1 MNGMM
6 LFLCIIWGFNFVI
19 MKLGN
24 DMFPPVLF
32 AAFRFLLGAIVLFG
46 LTYFKKTPMP
56 SKRELKWYILCG
68 LLQTTYFNI
77 AIQISLNYI
86 SAGLTSVLT
95 YSMPLFLSLMAHY
108 FIPGDK
114 LNARKTGG
122 ILIGILGLF
131 LAMDIHF
138 GANIWAPLLALS
150 SAVTWALS
158 SLIFKKKLQGCDTV
172 QFTTWQMGAG
182 AIGLFLYSIS
192 FEHGESHWSLMAVVY
207 LLYSGIL
214 ASALAFVIWSYI
226 LSKMEASKAS
236 ISLLIVPVVG
246 TVSGFLFLKE
256 GLHAITL
263 LGIVLALSGVWLVN
277 STGSIRAPLQ
287 KHRILTGKKDKIQK

>member
-1 MNGMM
+1 
-6 LFLCIIWGFNFVI
+6 
-19 MKLGN
+19 
-24 DMFPPVLF
+24 
-32 AAFRFLLGAIVLFG
+32 
-46 LTYFKKTPMP
+46 MP
-56 SKRELKWYILCG
+56 GKRELKWYILCG
-68 LLQTTYFNI
+68 FLQTTYFNI

-108 FIPGDK
+108 FIPGEK
-114 LNARKTGG
+114 LTVRKTGG

-138 GANIWAPLLALS
+138 GANIWAPILALS

-182 AIGLFLYSIS
+182 AVGLFLYSIS
-192 FEHGESHWSLMAVVY
+192 FEHGQSQWSLMAVVY

-214 ASALAFVIWSYI
+214 ASALAFVIWSHI

-246 TVSGFLFLKE
+246 ILSGILFLNE
-256 GLHAITL
+256 DLHAITL
-263 LGIVLALSGVWLVN
+263 LGIILVLSGVWLVN
-277 STGSIRAPLQ
+277 KTGSVRIQLQNHSLIR
-287 KHRILTGKKDKIQK
+287 GKKDRV

>member
-1 MNGMM
+1 M

-24 DMFPPVLF
+24 DVFPPVLF

-46 LTYFKKTPMP
+46 FTYFKKIPLP
-56 SKRELKWYILCG
+56 GKRELKWYILCG
-68 LLQTTYFNI
+68 VLQTTYFNI

-108 FIPGDK
+108 FIPGEK
-114 LNARKTGG
+114 LTVRKTGG

-131 LAMDIHF
+131 LAMDIRL
-138 GANIWAPLLALS
+138 GENLWAPILALS

-192 FEHGESHWSLMAVVY
+192 FEHGQSHWSLMAVVY

-214 ASALAFVIWSYI
+214 ASALAFVIWSHI

-246 TVSGFLFLKE
+246 TLSGFLFLKE
-256 GLHAITL
+256 GLNAITL
-263 LGIVLALSGVWLVN
+263 LGIILVLSGVWLVN
-277 STGSIRAPLQ
+277 STGSARIPLLN
-287 KHRILTGKKDKIQK
+287 HLLLTSKKDKC